1 MGGIIP
7 VRDGFAADVGAWET
21 AGGQIQL
28 HLVESVNE
36 WRIDGACV
44 GDVHRLAVPE
54 RSSRTLTVPAKWRQ
68 SGLCRALREMT

>member
-36 WRIDGACV
+36 LSGA
-44 GDVHRLAVPE
+44 
-54 RSSRTLTVPAKWRQ
+54 ST
-68 SGLCRALREMT
+68 GLVSEMSTA